1 MILPDLVRSSA
12 RRDGSAPAVWTADG
26 SVTYAELDREADRV
40 GRLLSSLDVGVGDR
54 VALWLPKSL
63 AAVVAMQ
70 AVLRLGAAYVPVDP
84 LSPAHRARQVIRDCA
99 PAVVVTTPENAGAVP
114 GAVCPELGGGPV
126 EPLPPAPASPDDLA
140 YILYTSGST
149 GAPKGV
155 RISHRNALAFVEWA
169 AGALDARASD
179 RFANHAPFHFD
190 LSVLDLYVPFLVG
203 ASVALVPQEAAYAP
217 TRLVELLVSQRITV
231 WYSVPSVLVLMARN
245 GLLETDLPDL
255 RAVLFAGEPYPV
267 DHLRALRAHLP
278 HARLLNLYGPTETNV
293 CTYYEVGE
301 VPDSW
306 TRPVPIGRACSGDT
320 VWAVRDDGSVAGVGE
335 EGELVVSGP
344 TVMLGYH
351 GLPPHTGPYA
361 TGDRVVLSPDG
372 DYRYLG
378 RRDGMV
384 KVRGNRVELGD
395 IEAALQSHPAVSEV
409 AVSVRGA
416 GLDARLVAHVVAVG
430 EFGLLDAKRHCASR
444 LPRHMIVDAVRLV
457 PALPRTPNGKL
468 DRRALAALPG

>member
-12 RRDGSAPAVWTADG
+12 RRDGSAVAVRSAEG
-26 SVTYAELDREADRV
+26 ALTYAELDREADRV

-63 AAVVAMQ
+63 TAVVAMQ
-70 AVLRLGAAYVPVDP
+70 AVLRLGAAYVPIDP
-84 LSPAHRARQVIRDCA
+84 LSPVHRARQVIADCA
-99 PAVVVTTPENAGAVP
+99 PAVVVTTPENVDAVP
-114 GAVCPELGGGPV
+114 GAVCVELGGGLV
-126 EPLPPAPASPDDLA
+126 EPLPAVSVALDDLA

-149 GAPKGV
+149 GVPKGV

-169 AGALDARASD
+169 AGALEARPAD

-203 ASVALVPQEAAYAP
+203 ASVVLVPQEAAYAP
-217 TRLVELLVSQRITV
+217 GRLVDMLVSQRITV
-231 WYSVPSVLVLMARN
+231 WYSVPSVLILMARN
-245 GLLETDLPDL
+245 GLLEVELPWL

-278 HARLLNLYGPTETNV
+278 DARLLNLYGPTETNV

-306 TRPVPIGRACSGDT
+306 TRPAPIGRACSGDT
-320 VWAVRDDGSVAGVGE
+320 VWAVRDDGLVAGVGE

-351 GLPPHTGPYA
+351 GGAPHTGPYA
-361 TGDRVVLSPDG
+361 TGDRVVLSPEG
-372 DYRYLG
+372 DYVYLG

-384 KVRGNRVELGD
+384 KVRGNRVEVGD
-395 IEAALQSHPAVSEV
+395 VEAALQSHPAVSEV
-409 AVSVRGA
+409 AVTVWRT
-416 GLDARLVAHVVAVG
+416 GLDARLVAHVVAIG
-430 EFGLLDAKRHCASR
+430 DFGLLEAKRHCASR

-457 PALPRTPNGKL
+457 PALPRTPNGKV
-468 DRRALAALPG
+468 DRRALAVG